1 MEKQG
6 LDLIVLR
13 LVAATA
19 PSMTNEHI
27 TLLIQAKNYTFKA
40 SSNRTV
46 NPEWTQLE
54 GTSSIEKDN
63 KNINLFKYKE
73 KDIWNPVSSNVNRIE
88 TKPKQRYTEDTILT
102 AMENAEMKDF
112 KNIDSVER
120 VGLGTGATRAA
131 IIEVLIQRGICRK
144 KKKNS
149 CIYRTWY
156 TSY

>member
-19 PSMTNEHI
+19 PSMTYEHI

-46 NPEWTQLE
+46 NPRWTQLD

-73 KDIWNPVSSNVNRIE
+73 KDIWDPVSSNEKSHRNK
-88 TKPKQRYTEDTILT
+88 TKTKIH
-102 AMENAEMKDF
+102 
-112 KNIDSVER
+112 
-120 VGLGTGATRAA
+120 
-131 IIEVLIQRGICRK
+131 
-144 KKKNS
+144 
-149 CIYRTWY
+149 
-156 TSY
+156 